1 MNPFR
6 ITDRM
11 LNLIGAVNSWVWGQ
25 VFGHHICQSSFLMPS
40 MEAVSSLCSPSHL
53 ESGSTDMLPAQ

>member
-1 MNPFR
+1 MDPFV

-25 VFGHHICQSSFLMPS
+25 FFGHHICQSSFLMPS
-40 MEAVSSLCSPSHL
+40 MEAVSSLCSPSH
-53 ESGSTDMLPAQ
+53 